1 MRQET
6 LPTLFALLIAVPL
19 AYLFVGAAADG
30 VQRHRE
36 APLRGMLGN
45 ATYEA
50 IAGGHTPE
58 QGYYGDDRRAPDFTL
73 RDKNGRPWRLSD
85 RRGKKVV
92 VMNFWSV
99 TCGPCVEE
107 MPTLDALARRLEHRF
122 DDVELVTINTD
133 AGWDAIAASMP
144 PRSVLNVLFDTDR
157 AIVRGK
163 YGTRLYPETWIIDKE
178 GLIRARIDGA
188 RDWSSALALSLVSSY
203 R

>member
-1 MRQET
+1 MRKET
-6 LPTLFALLIAVPL
+6 LATLFALALGFPL
-19 AYLFVGAAADG
+19 AFLFANAAADG
-30 VQRHRE
+30 EVRRGQ

-45 ATYEA
+45 QSYEA
-50 IAGGHTPE
+50 IAEGVTPE
-58 QGYYGDDRRAPDFTL
+58 QGYYGNDRRAPDFSL

-92 VMNFWSV
+92 VMNFWSI

-107 MPTLDALARRLEHRF
+107 MPTLDSLARLVQRYG
-122 DDVELVTINTD
+122 DVELVTISTD
-133 AGWDAIAASMP
+133 ANWDAVASVIP
-144 PRSVLNVLFDTDR
+144 ERSVLQVLFDPDR
-157 AIVRGK
+157 SIVRGK

-188 RDWSSALALSLVSSY
+188 RDWSSPLALELITSY